1 MPRGRPKKVQEQI
14 VGQAEPHISRDRI
27 IPRLKGLSDLIG
39 WFNDDAI
46 HACFGSSQV
55 GKTTFWL
62 QILYDISDQM
72 GKPVLFYDTEGGAR
86 EFVEHW
92 DKVFRKDYPNAKVD
106 VRTKRNIKKI
116 LYDHGM
122 VVSIKHTGGK
132 AVSIGAQEKT
142 SGKMGVQRVND
153 MEVSPMD
160 TLIKENK
167 YGAIFYDSVTM
178 PMKYFGAEQQNFPA
192 RNTAQTAWFDKM
204 IDLIDDHKI
213 YVIASHHASK
223 NPAIPYSVEQMSGG
237 SAVNYYC
244 KIILHL
250 KKKAARGA
258 TAYRTLTLM
267 RYFNKP
273 PSEYTSLFKL
283 TENGYGDATKEQMD
297 ADKEAA
303 KTAKK

>member
-1 MPRGRPKKVQEQI
+1 MPRGRPKSTIIKS
-14 VGQAEPHISRDRI
+14 EPPKRVVRAKL
-27 IPRLKGLSDLIG
+27 IPKLKGLSDLIG
-39 WFNDDAI
+39 WFNNDAI
-46 HACFGSSQV
+46 HACFGASQV
-55 GKTTFWL
+55 GKTTLWL
-62 QILYDISDQM
+62 QILYDMSEQM

-92 DKVFRKDYPNAKVD
+92 DKVFRVDYPNAIVD

-122 VVSIKHTGGK
+122 VVSIKHSGGK
-132 AVSIGAQEKT
+132 AVSYGAQEKT

-153 MEVSPMD
+153 MEISPMD
-160 TLIKENK
+160 TLIHEHD

-204 IDLIDDHKI
+204 IDLIDDHKV
-213 YVIASHHASK
+213 YVIASHHAGK
-223 NPAIPYSVEQMSGG
+223 NPAMPYAVEHMSGG

-250 KKKAARGA
+250 KKRTAKGA

-267 RYFNKP
+267 RYFNKAP
-273 PSEYTSLFKL
+273 NEHSSLFKL
-283 TENGYGDATKEQMD
+283 TEKGYHDATKEQMD

-303 KTAKK
+303 KAAAKK